1 MEEMQVTSRSEL
13 PTGEPARGRRPLA
26 ELGVKMRLSNLGPEV
41 TNKHLKDIFGP
52 ILKAEI
58 FYKQDGSSSGH
69 GVVVFKRRA
78 DADKV
83 HVCVFDECA
92 SYCPYF
98 LGGWSYEG
106 VGREPASSCRH
117 IDSRC

>member
-1 MEEMQVTSRSEL
+1 MVLEEMQVTSRSEL

-26 ELGVKMRLSNLGPEV
+26 ELSTAGVGVKMRLSNLGPEV
-41 TNKHLKDIFGP
+41 TNQHLKDIFGP

-58 FYKQDGSSSGH
+58 FYKQDGSSSGQ

-83 HVCVFDECA
+83 HVF
-92 SYCPYF
+92 F
-98 LGGWSYEG
+98 FG
-106 VGREPASSCRH
+106 
-117 IDSRC
+117 